1 MVHEKCVEE
10 EHVVIACI
18 DIGGTAIKVGVLD
31 LQGNIIEKTSLEVN
45 HDFNGLISSLISW
58 IEKVQQQY
66 EITGVSVSSPGA
78 VNPKTGMVNGSSA
91 IPCIHG
97 HNWKTILGE
106 ATNLPV
112 SIENDANCAGLA
124 EVFNGS
130 GQAFSDVLFLVCG
143 TGIGGAIIRNGQIH
157 HGKNL
162 HGGEFGYMLM
172 EEEDGEFNNFST
184 VASTMSFVR
193 KARTYYQDDSYDGI
207 KVFEEAAKGNE
218 FCQSILDRFYLNLA
232 KGIFNMQYFYDP
244 EIILIGGAI
253 SQREDFIEKINE
265 KLDYLLEKIKIAEVR
280 PVLGVCTHKGDANLI
295 GALANFMNEHQ
306 MHNIESK

>member
-1 MVHEKCVEE
+1 M
-10 EHVVIACI
+10 IACI

-31 LQGNIIEKTSLEVN
+31 LQGKIVEKTSLEVN
-45 HDFNGLISSLISW
+45 HDFNGLINSLVSF
-58 IEKVQQQY
+58 IEEAKQQY
-66 EITGVSVSSPGA
+66 KVTGVSISSPGA
-78 VNPKTGMVNGSSA
+78 VDSKTGMVNGSSA

-97 HNWKTILGE
+97 HNWKKIMGE
-106 ATNLPV
+106 ATNLPI
-112 SIENDANCAGLA
+112 SIENDANCAALA

-130 GQAFSDVLFLVCG
+130 GQSFSDVLFLVCG
-143 TGIGGAIIRNGQIH
+143 TGLGGAIIHDGKIH

-172 EEEDGEFNNFST
+172 EERDGEFYNFSN

-193 KARTYYQDDSYDGI
+193 KARAHFQDDSYDGI
-207 KVFEEAAKGNE
+207 KVFEEATKGNE
-218 FCQSILDRFYLNLA
+218 FCQNILDRFYLNLA

-265 KLDYLLEKIKIAEVR
+265 KIDYLLEKIEIAKVK
-280 PVLGVCTHKGDANLI
+280 PVLGACTHKGDANLI
-295 GALANFMNEHQ
+295 GALANFISEHQ
-306 MHNIESK
+306 SNNLESK

>member
-1 MVHEKCVEE
+1 M
-10 EHVVIACI
+10 IACI

-31 LQGNIIEKTSLEVN
+31 LQGKIVEKTSLEVN
-45 HDFNGLISSLISW
+45 HDFNGLINSLVSFV
-58 IEKVQQQY
+58 EEAKQQY
-66 EITGVSVSSPGA
+66 KVTGVSISSPGA
-78 VNPKTGMVNGSSA
+78 VDSKTGMVNGSSA

-97 HNWKTILGE
+97 HNWKKIMGE
-106 ATNLPV
+106 ATNLPI
-112 SIENDANCAGLA
+112 SIENDATCAALA

-130 GQAFSDVLFLVCG
+130 GQSFSDVLFLVCG
-143 TGIGGAIIRNGQIH
+143 TGLGGAIIHDGKIH

-172 EEEDGEFNNFST
+172 EERDGEFYNFSN

-193 KARTYYQDDSYDGI
+193 KARAHFQDDSYDGI
-207 KVFEEAAKGNE
+207 KVFEEATKGNE
-218 FCQSILDRFYLNLA
+218 FCQNILDRFYLNLA

-265 KLDYLLEKIKIAEVR
+265 KIDYLLEKIEIAKVK
-280 PVLGVCTHKGDANLI
+280 PVLGACTHKGDANLI
-295 GALANFMNEHQ
+295 GALANFISEHQ
-306 MHNIESK
+306 SNNLESK

>member
-1 MVHEKCVEE
+1 M
-10 EHVVIACI
+10 IACI

-31 LQGNIIEKTSLEVN
+31 LQGKIVEKTSLEVN
-45 HDFNGLISSLISW
+45 HDFNGLINSLVSFV
-58 IEKVQQQY
+58 EEAKQQY
-66 EITGVSVSSPGA
+66 KVTGVSISSPGA
-78 VNPKTGMVNGSSA
+78 VDSKTGMVNGSSA

-97 HNWKTILGE
+97 NNWKKIMGE
-106 ATNLPV
+106 ATNLPI
-112 SIENDANCAGLA
+112 SIENDANCAALA

-130 GQAFSDVLFLVCG
+130 GQSFSDVLFLVCG
-143 TGIGGAIIRNGQIH
+143 TGLGGAIIHDGKIH

-172 EEEDGEFNNFST
+172 EERDGEFYNFSN

-193 KARTYYQDDSYDGI
+193 KARAHFQDDSYDGI
-207 KVFEEAAKGNE
+207 KVFEEATKGNE
-218 FCQSILDRFYLNLA
+218 FCQNILDRFYLNLA

-265 KLDYLLEKIKIAEVR
+265 KIDYLLEKIEIAKVK
-280 PVLGVCTHKGDANLI
+280 PVLGACTHKGDANLI
-295 GALANFMNEHQ
+295 GALANFISEHQ
-306 MHNIESK
+306 SNNLESK

>member
-1 MVHEKCVEE
+1 M
-10 EHVVIACI
+10 IACI

-31 LQGNIIEKTSLEVN
+31 LHGKIVEKTSLEVN
-45 HDFNGLISSLISW
+45 HDFNGLINSLVSFV
-58 IEKVQQQY
+58 EEAKQQY
-66 EITGVSVSSPGA
+66 KVTGVSISSPGA
-78 VNPKTGMVNGSSA
+78 VDSKTGMVNGSSA

-97 HNWKTILGE
+97 HNWKKIMGE
-106 ATNLPV
+106 ATNLPI
-112 SIENDANCAGLA
+112 SIENDANCAALA

-130 GQAFSDVLFLVCG
+130 GQSFSDVLFLVCG
-143 TGIGGAIIRNGQIH
+143 TGLGGAIIHDGKIH

-172 EEEDGEFNNFST
+172 EERDGEFYNFSN

-193 KARTYYQDDSYDGI
+193 KARAHFQDDSYDGI
-207 KVFEEAAKGNE
+207 KVFEEATKGNE
-218 FCQSILDRFYLNLA
+218 FCQNILDRFYLNLA

-265 KLDYLLEKIKIAEVR
+265 KIDYLLEKIEIAKVK
-280 PVLGVCTHKGDANLI
+280 PVLGACTHKGDANLI
-295 GALANFMNEHQ
+295 GALANFISEHQ
-306 MHNIESK
+306 SNNLESK

>member
-1 MVHEKCVEE
+1 M
-10 EHVVIACI
+10 IACI

-31 LQGNIIEKTSLEVN
+31 LQGKIVEKTSLEVN
-45 HDFNGLISSLISW
+45 HDFNGLINSLVSFV
-58 IEKVQQQY
+58 EEAKQQY
-66 EITGVSVSSPGA
+66 KVTGVSISSPGA
-78 VNPKTGMVNGSSA
+78 VDSKTGMVNGSSA

-97 HNWKTILGE
+97 YNWKKIMGE
-106 ATNLPV
+106 ATNLPI
-112 SIENDANCAGLA
+112 SIENDANCAALA

-130 GQAFSDVLFLVCG
+130 GQSFSDVLFLVCG
-143 TGIGGAIIRNGQIH
+143 TGLGGAIIHDGKIH

-172 EEEDGEFNNFST
+172 EERDGEFYNFSN

-193 KARTYYQDDSYDGI
+193 KARAHFQDDSYDGI
-207 KVFEEAAKGNE
+207 KVFEEATKGNE
-218 FCQSILDRFYLNLA
+218 FCQNILDRFYLNLA

-265 KLDYLLEKIKIAEVR
+265 KIDYLLEKIEIAKVK
-280 PVLGVCTHKGDANLI
+280 PVLGACTHKGDANLI
-295 GALANFMNEHQ
+295 GALANFISEHQ
-306 MHNIESK
+306 SNNLESK

>member
-1 MVHEKCVEE
+1 M
-10 EHVVIACI
+10 IACI

-31 LQGNIIEKTSLEVN
+31 LQGKIVEKTSLEVN
-45 HDFNGLISSLISW
+45 HDFNGLINSLVSFV
-58 IEKVQQQY
+58 EEAKQQY
-66 EITGVSVSSPGA
+66 KVTGVSISSPGA
-78 VNPKTGMVNGSSA
+78 VDSKTGMVNGSSA

-97 HNWKTILGE
+97 HNWKKIMEE
-106 ATNLPV
+106 ATNLPI
-112 SIENDANCAGLA
+112 SIENDANCAALA

-130 GQAFSDVLFLVCG
+130 GQSFSDVLFLVCG
-143 TGIGGAIIRNGQIH
+143 TGLGGAIIHDGKIH

-172 EEEDGEFNNFST
+172 EERDGEFYNFSN

-193 KARTYYQDDSYDGI
+193 KARAHFQDDSYDGI
-207 KVFEEAAKGNE
+207 KVFEEATKGNE
-218 FCQSILDRFYLNLA
+218 FCQNILDRFYLNLA

-265 KLDYLLEKIKIAEVR
+265 KIDYLLEKIEIAKVK
-280 PVLGVCTHKGDANLI
+280 PVLGACTHKGDANLI
-295 GALANFMNEHQ
+295 GALANFISEHQ
-306 MHNIESK
+306 SNNLESK